1 MARIK
6 RYQLADVS
14 YLVSQ
19 RGHNRLPCFYD
30 GEDYLTFVEALKR
43 LSASHG
49 CELHSWSLIPDG
61 YWILLTPS
69 TATGVSGLMQ
79 TLGRLYVRYV
89 NRKYGRTGTVW
100 SSRYR
105 ACLIEPDSAAFN
117 DALRFIDTA
126 AYRNLVVEEEDQWP
140 WQAPTVATA
149 SREDEEPIFLSIEA
163 ALSSGLAYGSAAFLQ
178 NIETTTTLRTT
189 PLKRGRPHKLKLSE
203 SRPA

>member
-1 MARIK
+1 MARVK
-6 RYQLADVS
+6 RYQVPDVS

-43 LSASHG
+43 LSASHA
-49 CELHSWSLIPDG
+49 CELHAWSLIPDG
-61 YWILLTPS
+61 YWVLLTPS

-79 TLGRLYVRYV
+79 TLGRLYVRYI

-105 ACLIEPDSAAFN
+105 ACLVEPDSSAFN
-117 DALRFIDTA
+117 DALRFIDA
-126 AYRNLVVEEEDQWP
+126 SAHRNLVVAEEDQWP
-140 WQAPTVATA
+140 WQAPAFAAAT
-149 SREDEEPIFLSIEA
+149 REDEEPIFLSIEA

-189 PLKRGRPHKLKLSE
+189 PLKRGRPHKLKLTE
-203 SRPA
+203 SSLA